1 MKFVLSLTIL
11 GFIVLSCQKKTEVS
25 NASTSDTA
33 AVTDNLTTSQVPSD
47 TASAVDSSAMPTT
60 SATDTITTTK

>member
-1 MKFVLSLTIL
+1 MKYVLSLTIL

-33 AVTDNLTTSQVPSD
+33 AVIDNLTTSQVPSD
-47 TASAVDSSAMPTT
+47 TATAVDSSALPTGT
-60 SATDTITTTK
+60 ADTVTTTK

>member
-1 MKFVLSLTIL
+1 MKYVLSLTIL

-33 AVTDNLTTSQVPSD
+33 AVIDNLTTSQVPLD
-47 TASAVDSSAMPTT
+47 TATAVDSSALPTRT
-60 SATDTITTTK
+60 VDTVTTTK